1 MKKRML
7 MAGVA
12 LAFASAAWAQGGC
25 PHGAQI
31 LAPEQVRASLSSPQS
46 QFVLVE
52 WEGVEDATRYAIY
65 LQVFDPDE
73 IEVEAG
79 GEIVEPT
86 ETQPDF
92 VPWGHVEALPDRD
105 RYSMEL
111 LAELPNPESA
121 VFGVSAEAEINGRWV
136 SSPIVPASWTAPQ
149 ISTATEAVTWGQVKA
164 TAAE

>member
-12 LAFASAAWAQGGC
+12 LAFASAAWAQC
-25 PHGAQI
+25 PHGAML
-31 LAPEQVRASLSSPQS
+31 LAPDNVRASLTSPQS

-52 WEGVEDATRYAIY
+52 WEEVEDATRYAIY

-79 GEIVEPT
+79 GEIVEPA

-92 VPWGHVEALPDRD
+92 VPWGHVEALPDQD
-105 RYSMEL
+105 RYSMEFL
-111 LAELPNPESA
+111 PELPNPESA
-121 VFGVSAEAEINGRWV
+121 VYGVSAEAQINGRWV
-136 SSPIVPASWTAPQ
+136 SSPIVPASWVEPQ
-149 ISTATEAVTWGQVKA
+149 ISTAVEAISWGRVKA